1 MILISNICITI
12 LIILFLFIV
21 SIKIVYRVVKTE
33 KISEDLTNSIIGL
46 LFILLLVATL
56 PRLCIWLF

>member
-1 MILISNICITI
+1 MILISNICIMV

-21 SIKIVYRVVKTE
+21 SIKIVHRVVKTE
-33 KISEDLTNSIIGL
+33 KIREDLTNSIIGL
-46 LFILLLVATL
+46 LFILLLVVVL